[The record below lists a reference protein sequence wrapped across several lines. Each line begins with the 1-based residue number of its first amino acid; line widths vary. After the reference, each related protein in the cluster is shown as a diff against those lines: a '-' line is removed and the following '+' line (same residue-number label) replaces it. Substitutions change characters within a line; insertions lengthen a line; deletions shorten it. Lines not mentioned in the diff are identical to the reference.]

1 MVNTLLNAANL
12 FIGFV
17 SVLPVSLIAFFNWVL
32 ALVVFIA
39 IVQFIRGWIG

>member
-1 MVNTLLNAANL
+1 MVNTLINAAN
-12 FIGFV
+12 FFV
-17 SVLPVSLIAFFNWVL
+17 QSVLVLPPSLIAFLNWIL